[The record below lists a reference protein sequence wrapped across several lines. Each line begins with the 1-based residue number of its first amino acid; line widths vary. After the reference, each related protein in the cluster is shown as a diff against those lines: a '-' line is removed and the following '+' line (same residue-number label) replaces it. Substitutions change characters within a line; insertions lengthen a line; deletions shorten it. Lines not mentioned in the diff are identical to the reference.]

1 MQTGYA
7 APYEV
12 SPGLI
17 NTQSAQCQSAI
28 TWCFL
33 GFEAFIVPLIPTKQ
47 KLKDMQSLSFHYACY
62 VEYIKT
68 YSPK

>member
-12 SPGLI
+12 SPGVI

-33 GFEAFIVPLIPTKQ
+33 GFEAFIVPLDTNKTKAQ
-47 KLKDMQSLSFHYACY
+47 GYAVLELLLCMLC
-62 VEYIKT
+62 
-68 YSPK
+68 